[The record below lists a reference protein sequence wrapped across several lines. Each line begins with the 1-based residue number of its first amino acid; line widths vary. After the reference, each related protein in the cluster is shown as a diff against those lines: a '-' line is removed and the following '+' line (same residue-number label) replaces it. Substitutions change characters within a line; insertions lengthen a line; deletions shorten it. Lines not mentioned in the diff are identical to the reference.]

1 MQSAVSGGRLSD
13 LKGQIEWGSG
23 QPDLVG
29 GNPVHGT
36 GLELDDLGGA
46 HKPKPLYDSI
56 ILLFKKSHSWRH
68 CLP

>member
-36 GLELDDLGGA
+36 RLELDDLRGPFQ
-46 HKPKPLYDSI
+46 PKPFYVSM
-56 ILLFKKSHSWRH
+56 ILCKEANL
-68 CLP
+68 